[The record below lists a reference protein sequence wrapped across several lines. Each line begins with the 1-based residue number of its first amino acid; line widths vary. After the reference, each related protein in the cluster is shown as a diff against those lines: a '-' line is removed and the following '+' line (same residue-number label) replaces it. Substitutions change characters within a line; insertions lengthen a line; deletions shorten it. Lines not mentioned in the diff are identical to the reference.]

1 MGWGI
6 WDEQKIP
13 HPASRIPHPPPGTAA
28 GRRRWASM
36 TDTFYTDLPAL
47 GRFER
52 LADPDAYTPVPPDWT
67 VVITDVVGSTV
78 AVQAGRYRDVNYV
91 GAASIAAVLNAV
103 GRADVPFVFG
113 GDGATL
119 VLPPALVEPAL
130 AALAAL
136 QHHASTRLSLRL
148 RVGRVG
154 VAEIT
159 AAGHDLAL
167 ARFEVAEGYAQA
179 LLTGSGLGWAE
190 AQIKGP
196 ATAERYAST
205 AAPAEGA
212 DPYAGLECRWEDVVS
227 PHGETVSLL
236 VSAAEGPGATAV
248 YRDVLAAVEDVYGP
262 GETMHPVALD
272 RLRLASDADRFA
284 PEARLRRP
292 DARRR
297 YTAELWLR
305 NVLGRYL
312 VRNKTR
318 TSETDWG
325 LYPTKLRAS
334 TDYRKFD
341 GVLRMILAGTP
352 EQRARLEAT
361 LDAGFAAGVLAY
373 GLHVS
378 DRAILTC
385 LVYERMGRQVHFV
398 DGAGGGYTAAAVPFK
413 RRMKELAARAA
424 A

>member
-1 MGWGI
+1 
-6 WDEQKIP
+6 
-13 HPASRIPHPPPGTAA
+13 
-28 GRRRWASM
+28 M

-47 GRFER
+47 DHFER
-52 LADPDAYTPVPPDWT
+52 LADADAYTPVPDDWT
-67 VVITDVVGSTV
+67 VVITDVVGSTL

-91 GAASIAAVLNAV
+91 GAASIAAVLNATDR
-103 GRADVPFVFG
+103 GAGPLDVPFVFG

-119 VLPPALVEPAL
+119 LLPPDLLGPGL

-136 QHHASTRLSLRL
+136 QEHALDRLSLNL
-148 RVGRVG
+148 RVGSVS
-154 VAEIT
+154 VAEIR
-159 AAGHDLAL
+159 AAGHDVAAARLA
-167 ARFEVAEGYAQA
+167 VAPGYAQA
-179 LLTGSGLGWAE
+179 LLAGSGLGWAE
-190 AQIKGP
+190 GRIKG
-196 ATAERYAST
+196 AETAIHYASL

-236 VSAAEGPGATAV
+236 VAAAAGPAAGGAACATAT
-248 YRDVLAAVEDVYGP
+248 YRDVLTAVEEIYGP
-262 GETMHPVALD
+262 GEAAHPVVLD
-272 RLRLASDADRFA
+272 RLRLSSDAGRFA

-292 DARRR
+292 ASRLR

-305 NVLGRYL
+305 NVLGRWL
-312 VRNKTR
+312 VRNRKQ

-325 LYPTKLRAS
+325 QYPTLIRAS

-352 EQRARLEAT
+352 AQRARLEAA
-361 LDAGFAAGVLAY
+361 LDAGFAAGRLAY

-398 DGAGGGYTAAAVPFK
+398 DGAGGGYTSAAVPFK
-413 RRMKELAARAA
+413 RRMADLAARPPAPA
-424 A
+424 G

>member
-1 MGWGI
+1 
-6 WDEQKIP
+6 
-13 HPASRIPHPPPGTAA
+13 
-28 GRRRWASM
+28 M
-36 TDTFYTDLPAL
+36 TDTFYSDLPAL
-47 GRFER
+47 DHFER
-52 LADPDAYTPVPPDWT
+52 LADPAAYTPVPDAWT

-91 GAASIAAVLNAV
+91 GAASIAAVLNASD
-103 GRADVPFVFG
+103 RADVPFVFG

-119 VLPPALVEPAL
+119 VLPPALVGPAL

-136 QHHASTRLSLRL
+136 QRHAADRLSLRL
-148 RVGRVG
+148 RVGA
-154 VAEIT
+154 VAMADIR
-159 AAGHDLAL
+159 AAGHDLAI
-167 ARFEVAEGYAQA
+167 ARLQVAPGYAQA
-179 LLTGSGLGWAE
+179 LLTGAGLGWAE

-205 AAPAEGA
+205 ATPAEDA

-236 VSAAEGPGATAV
+236 VAATAGPDATAV
-248 YRDVLAAVEDVYGP
+248 YRSVLASVEDIYGP

-272 RLRLASDADRFA
+272 RLRLSASADRFQ

-292 DARRR
+292 HARLR

-312 VRNKTR
+312 VKKKKQ

-325 LYPTKLRAS
+325 QYPTLLRAS

-352 EQRARLEAT
+352 EQRARLEAV
-361 LDAGFAAGVLAY
+361 LDAGFADGRLAY
-373 GLHVS
+373 GMHVS

-385 LVYERMGRQVHFV
+385 LVYERMGQQVHFV

-413 RRMKELAARAA
+413 RQMNELAARAA
-424 A
+424 RGAQSPAD

>member
-1 MGWGI
+1 M
-6 WDEQKIP
+6 
-13 HPASRIPHPPPGTAA
+13 
-28 GRRRWASM
+28 
-36 TDTFYTDLPAL
+36 
-47 GRFER
+47 
-52 LADPDAYTPVPPDWT
+52 
-67 VVITDVVGSTV
+67 
-78 AVQAGRYRDVNYV
+78 
-91 GAASIAAVLNAV
+91 LNAV
-103 GRADVPFVFG
+103 GRAEVPFVFG

-119 VLPPALVEPAL
+119 VLPPGLVEPAL

-154 VAEIT
+154 VGELY

-167 ARFEVAEGYAQA
+167 ARWQVAEGYAQA

-205 AAPAEGA
+205 AEPSADA

-236 VSAAEGPGATAV
+236 VSAASGPGAAGYGATAV
-248 YRDVLAAVEDVYGP
+248 YRDVLAAVEAIYGP

-272 RLRLASDADRFA
+272 RLRLASDAGRFA
-284 PEARLRRP
+284 PEASLRRP
-292 DARRR
+292 GSRRR

-312 VRNKTR
+312 VARKTQ
-318 TSETDWG
+318 TAETDWG
-325 LYPTKLRAS
+325 QYPTRLRAS

-341 GVLRMILAGTP
+341 GVLRMVLAGTA
-352 EQRARLEAT
+352 EQRARLEAV
-361 LDAGFAAGVLAY
+361 LDAGFAAGALAY

-413 RRMKELAARAA
+413 RRVKALAARGTDPAG
-424 A
+424 

>member
-1 MGWGI
+1 
-6 WDEQKIP
+6 
-13 HPASRIPHPPPGTAA
+13 
-28 GRRRWASM
+28 M

-52 LADPDAYTPVPPDWT
+52 LAEPDAYRPLPDGWT

-103 GRADVPFVFG
+103 GREDVPFVFG

-119 VLPPALVEPAL
+119 VLPPALVAPAL

-148 RVGRVG
+148 RVGHVT
-154 VAEIT
+154 VAEIR
-159 AAGHDLAL
+159 AAGHDLAI
-167 ARFEVAEGYAQA
+167 ARLQVAPGYAQA

-196 ATAERYAST
+196 ETAERYASV
-205 AAPAEGA
+205 AAPAENA

-236 VSAAEGPGATAV
+236 VAAVDGPGATDV
-248 YRDVLAAVEDVYGP
+248 YRSVLAAVEAIYGP
-262 GETMHPVALD
+262 GETAHPVALD
-272 RLRLASDADRFA
+272 RLRLSSDAARFA
-284 PEARLRRP
+284 PEASLRRP
-292 DARRR
+292 AARRR

-305 NVLGRYL
+305 NALGRYL
-312 VRNKTR
+312 VRNKKR

-325 LYPTKLRAS
+325 EYPTLLRAS

-352 EQRARLEAT
+352 EQRARLEAV
-361 LDAGFAAGVLAY
+361 LDAGFAAGALAY

-413 RRMKELAARAA
+413 RRTRELAARPPANGTA
-424 A
+424 PAG